1 MLIFEILTEQ
11 INFQYINMNTMTKK
25 LVVLFMLAFCSMNL
39 NAQSLEIKGSMKNVP
54 DQTVVTLLDGM
65 ANKEVATAT
74 VVGGKFELKTTLAST
89 GIYVVSFK
97 GTKIQIPLF
106 VGNDKLTMD
115 GDLNT
120 PKEIVYQGSPS
131 QDVYQ
136 SYTKKLDPLFSAFNG
151 SLGAAQTEKVA
162 TKQDSIGKQAEL
174 QLKAII
180 AEYVNLSKANNQSPV
195 TTFFLLN
202 MANIPAI
209 KENLSV
215 YYEALQGDAKKG
227 AFAEVIE
234 KFLQTAGLGKI
245 GTVLPEFTQ
254 NDVNGK
260 PLNLSSLRGKY
271 VLVDFWA
278 SWCGP
283 CRAENPNVVKTYNAF
298 KNKNFTVLGVSLDQ
312 DKPRWLEAIKKDG
325 LAWAHVSDLKYWNN
339 EVAVQFGIQS
349 IPASFLIDPNG
360 VIIGRDLRGDDL
372 VKALKAVIK

>member
-1 MLIFEILTEQ
+1 
-11 INFQYINMNTMTKK
+11 MNTMIKK
-25 LVVLFMLAFCSMNL
+25 LVALSMLAFCSMNL
-39 NAQSLEIKGSMKNVP
+39 MAQSLEIKGSLKNVP
-54 DQTVVTLLDGM
+54 DQTVVTLLDVI
-65 ANKEVATAT
+65 ANKEVATST
-74 VVGGKFELKTTLAST
+74 IVGGKFELKTTLTST
-89 GIYVVSFK
+89 GIYVVLFK
-97 GTKIQIPLF
+97 GIKTQVPLF
-106 VGNDKLTMD
+106 IGNDKIAME
-115 GDLNT
+115 GDVNA

-136 SYTKKLDPLFSAFNG
+136 SYTKKLDPLFSAFNR
-151 SLGAAQTEKVA
+151 SLGAIQAEKNDI
-162 TKQDSIGKQAEL
+162 KKDSISKESEI

-195 TTFFLLN
+195 TTYFLLN

-227 AFAEVIE
+227 AFADEIE
-234 KFLQTAGLGKI
+234 KTLQTASVGKI
-245 GTVLPEFTQ
+245 GSVLPDFTQ

-260 PLNLSSLRGKY
+260 PLKLSSFRGKY

-283 CRAENPNVVKTYNAF
+283 CLAENPNVVKTYNAF
-298 KNKNFTVLGVSLDQ
+298 KNKNFTVLGVSLDK
-312 DKPRWLEAIKKDG
+312 DKAQWLEAIKKGG
-325 LAWAHVSDLKYWNN
+325 LTWSHVSDLKWWNN
-339 EVAVQFGIQS
+339 EVAVRFEIQG

-360 VIIGRDLRGDDL
+360 VIIGKDLRGDDL